1 MTIEC
6 APARW
11 NKNDIHYSVGHSGY
25 ILFNFMQQDK
35 ETQKVDVT
43 TKKSF
48 IMTPKSMDVIMD
60 LDLKSPYDEKLDAE
74 AEIAFY
80 KQS

>member
-1 MTIEC
+1 MD
-6 APARW
+6 P
-11 NKNDIHYSVGHSGY
+11 
-25 ILFNFMQQDK
+25 
-35 ETQKVDVT
+35 ETEKVDIA

-60 LDLKSPYDEKLDAE
+60 LDIARPYDEKEDAE

-80 KQS
+80 KQQ